1 MALETAGWAIRCY
14 DAPTVELDRS
24 PKVRASVAS
33 LGPDLS
39 VPVPDLE
46 EVLVRSRRRD
56 PRTTVTEVLL
66 DQSVVSGI
74 GNVYRNEV
82 LFEMGIHPATPIGEV
97 DDALLDRTLRR
108 CARHLRLNAGRRR
121 TTTGA
126 RRAGM
131 NLYVYE
137 TSEPALPPVWRHD
150 PEDQNR
156 RAGILLVRLLPGSMS
171 NRWMVSGDRATDP
184 CPPGGHGE
192 SPHWC
197 DGRLQKAAS
206 KDDVATIY
214 PFLGTLLHVSR
225 SVGDAAVHI
234 QRDAGDPGRPVR
246 AEERNRPGH
255 VDRLTDP
262 SQRVQRG
269 CRILVLPEKP

>member
-1 MALETAGWAIRCY
+1 MPEGDTVHGIADRIRERIGGRTLVRLGGSAPCVRGHAHRLRGARVRKVGAVGKHLLIDFEGGWTLRVHLGMTGRWRFGPPTGRRGDGAARVALETAGWAIRCY
-14 DAPTVELDRS
+14 GAPTVELDRS

-46 EVLVRSRRRD
+46 EVLVRARRRD
-56 PRTTVTEVLL
+56 PQTTVTEALL
-66 DQSVVSGI
+66 DQSVISGI

-82 LFEMGIHPATPIGEV
+82 LFEMGINPATPIGEV

-137 TSEPALPPVWRHD
+137 RA
-150 PEDQNR
+150 NR
-156 RAGILLVRLLPGSMS
+156 
-171 NRWMVSGDRATDP
+171 P
-184 CPPGGHGE
+184 CRRCG
-192 SPHWC
+192 
-197 DGRLQKAAS
+197 
-206 KDDVATIY
+206 ATIRR
-214 PFLGTLLHVSR
+214 TR
-225 SVGDAAVHI
+225 T
-234 QRDAGDPGRPVR
+234 AGRASFWCASCQPG
-246 AEERNRPGH
+246 
-255 VDRLTDP
+255 
-262 SQRVQRG
+262 
-269 CRILVLPEKP
+269 